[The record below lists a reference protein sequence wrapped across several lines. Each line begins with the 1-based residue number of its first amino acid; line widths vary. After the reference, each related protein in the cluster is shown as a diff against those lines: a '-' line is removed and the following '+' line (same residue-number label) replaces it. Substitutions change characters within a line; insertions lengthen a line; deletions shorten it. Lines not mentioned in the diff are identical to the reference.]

1 MLIGQPA
8 PPLDPPEHTMSTSTH
23 PIPDR
28 AALSGPVSGA
38 AFLAGLAG
46 ALGTADVPYP
56 RPGSDAET
64 IRRFFSGNRG
74 SARLSAGGQ
83 LVSAAMLGRFTVSV
97 VRLAGGSGR
106 HSRGLQTVAAAG
118 GAIAAATLTASGLLT
133 AALTTERS
141 ADDDRAV
148 ALHRRAFLAGGV
160 AHGVGYGLLI
170 GALGVAGDAPRVG
183 SRGPVFGRCKLV
195 GPSVLG
201 RRARGRVHSGRPV
214 LRAGGAERRGRPDG
228 PRSSLRRPGG
238 GHRSRRDPR

>member
-8 PPLDPPEHTMSTSTH
+8 TTLDPPEHTMSTSTD

-106 HSRGLQTVAAAG
+106 HSRGLQTVAAVG

-170 GALGVAGDAPRVG
+170 GALGVAGERTGALPRVLARVALC
-183 SRGPVFGRCKLV
+183 SAAANLLAPLYLVAEPAAVFIPAGRFSGLV
-195 GPSVLG
+195 VQSVG
-201 RRARGRVHSGRPV
+201 GVRMARG
-214 LRAGGAERRGRPDG
+214 
-228 PRSSLRRPGG
+228 
-238 GHRSRRDPR
+238 HR

>member
-1 MLIGQPA
+1 MESMLIGQPA
-8 PPLDPPEHTMSTSTH
+8 TTRDPTEHTMSTSSH

-28 AALSGPVSGA
+28 AALSGPLSGA

-64 IRRFFSGNRG
+64 IRRFFTGNRG
-74 SARLSAGGQ
+74 SARLSAVGQ
-83 LVSAAMLGRFTVSV
+83 LVSAAMLGRFTLSV

-106 HSRGLQTVAAAG
+106 DSRGLQTVAAVG
-118 GAIAAATLTASGLLT
+118 GAIAAATLATSGLLT

-170 GALGVAGDAPRVG
+170 GALGMAGELTGALTRVLARVALCSAAANLLAPLYLVAEPAAVFIPAGRFSGLVVQSVG
-183 SRGPVFGRCKLV
+183 GVRMARGPR
-195 GPSVLG
+195 
-201 RRARGRVHSGRPV
+201 
-214 LRAGGAERRGRPDG
+214 
-228 PRSSLRRPGG
+228 
-238 GHRSRRDPR
+238 